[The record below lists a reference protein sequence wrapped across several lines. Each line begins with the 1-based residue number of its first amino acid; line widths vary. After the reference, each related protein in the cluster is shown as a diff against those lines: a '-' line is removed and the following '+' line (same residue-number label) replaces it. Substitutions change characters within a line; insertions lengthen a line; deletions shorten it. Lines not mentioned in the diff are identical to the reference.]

1 MSSRATPQP
10 RPRIM
15 SPCPRQQIA
24 FMLLFSGLF
33 LRSPCG
39 DAQIQH
45 TLFVPLFFLH
55 WTLEIS
61 ASRRGESGTVTPT
74 QMKIMSAPSH
84 SGQHLVMALWL
95 CRHGRVVALSCGGG
109 LTHNEFRLGC
119 RAVDAVGKIRGW
131 HFWPDRF
138 IDDVHCTS
146 VAGALRSMQSWG
158 DGFLVLS
165 TSLELKSTIGYLH
178 WFSL

>member
-10 RPRIM
+10 RPLIM

-24 FMLLFSGLF
+24 FMLLFSPLV

-45 TLFVPLFFLH
+45 TLFVPLFFYTEKLRFLQREGVRAGRWRLH
-55 WTLEIS
+55 KWKPCQPRVTLDS
-61 ASRRGESGTVTPT
+61 TWWW
-74 QMKIMSAPSH
+74 H
-84 SGQHLVMALWL
+84 SGFVDMDVLLPSA
-95 CRHGRVVALSCGGG
+95 VAMGWGTISSGWDSVQWR
-109 LTHNEFRLGC
+109 RLE
-119 RAVDAVGKIRGW
+119 KFRGW

-146 VAGALRSMQSWG
+146 VAGELRSMQSWG

-165 TSLELKSTIGYLH
+165 A
-178 WFSL
+178 